1 MVDLP
6 LRLPVVATVTYPSNN
21 RNRCRHGRG
30 GGQSTGAP
38 SLPNAGSSSTG
49 PWPIFPNTPWAAG
62 YNPWQGLVQA
72 WPMPF
77 PAPAAGVLGPWPGAP
92 NQQAFVANGLL
103 PPQYVGYAIGQ
114 PTYDPNALLAALAN
128 AGVPFTGTR
137 TSDWFLNTGASSH
150 MASSTGNLHSIQP
163 LSSSTS
169 VTVGNGAS
177 LPVTH
182 LASSSV
188 PTSFSP
194 LSLRNELITP
204 LIKNLISVRSLTRD
218 NAMSV
223 EFDPYGFS
231 IKDLHTRQV
240 KL

>member
-1 MVDLP
+1 M
-6 LRLPVVATVTYPSNN
+6 A
-21 RNRCRHGRG
+21 RHGPG
-30 GGQSTGAP
+30 VAHAFP
-38 SLPNAGSSSTG
+38 GSSG
-49 PWPIFPNTPWAAG
+49 WR
-62 YNPWQGLVQA
+62 A
-72 WPMPF
+72 WS
-77 PAPAAGVLGPWPGAP
+77 V
-92 NQQAFVANGLL
+92 AFVANGLL

-218 NAMSV
+218 NAVSV